1 MAAQLP
7 RSIPVMNTRVRTG
20 SSSLVALVGRVAD
33 PALAVGCLAVLHHWS
48 GLPFGSSA
56 TLLAA
61 LAFALSYPGD
71 LPFRRQ
77 PRGVVRRIA
86 AGWGLVVALLLA
98 LGLSTD
104 MLREFD
110 PNLLAAWAIA
120 TPLVQVFVHM
130 LTPWALPKLVAL
142 RREQVAIVIGA
153 NELGRTLARQL
164 AGDSI
169 SQTRIAAFF
178 DDRDASRIGTELE
191 APMRGDLTGVA
202 DFVRASRVDQIYIAL
217 PMASQPRIL
226 KLLDQLRDTTA
237 SIFFVPDIFMY
248 DLIQARIDTVV
259 GMPVVAVCETPFH
272 GTTGLIK
279 RLSDMVIACV
289 AIVAAAPIMLAAA
302 LAVKLT
308 SPGPVLFRQRR
319 YGLDG
324 QEILVW
330 KFRSMRV
337 QEDGAVVTQATRGD
351 QRITP
356 VGAFLRRTSIDE
368 LPQFFNVL
376 QGRMSVV
383 GPRPHAV
390 AHNESYRK
398 LIKGY
403 MIRHKVKPGITGWA
417 QINGA
422 RGETDTIDKMRRRI
436 DFDLEYLRNWSLR
449 LDLLIVWKTVWQA
462 LRGDRNAY

>member
-7 RSIPVMNTRVRTG
+7 RSIPVMHTHVRTG

-33 PALAVGCLAVLHHWS
+33 PALAVACLVLLHRWFA
-48 GLPFGSSA
+48 LPFGSSA

-61 LAFALSYPGD
+61 LVFLLSYPGD

-77 PRGVVRRIA
+77 PRDVVRRIA

-98 LGLSTD
+98 LGLGTD

-110 PNLLAAWAIA
+110 ANLLAAWAIT
-120 TPLVQVFVHM
+120 TPLVQVFVHL
-130 LTPWALPKLVAL
+130 LTPWALPTLVAL

-164 AGDSI
+164 AGDAI

-178 DDRDASRIGTELE
+178 DDREPTRIGNELE

-202 DFVRASRVDQIYIAL
+202 DFVRANRIDQIYIAL

-226 KLLDQLRDTTA
+226 KLLDQMRDTTA

-289 AIVAAAPIMLAAA
+289 AIVAASPIMLAAA

-324 QEILVW
+324 EEILVW
-330 KFRSMRV
+330 KFRSMRI
-337 QEDGAVVTQATRGD
+337 QEDGAEVIQATRD
-351 QRITP
+351 DPRVTP

-390 AHNESYRK
+390 AHNEMYRK

-417 QINGA
+417 QVNGA